1 MNTIRQSCSYKRT
14 VENTEIFC
22 VTSRSTFQATGEHQT
37 ASSFYDSFIAAL
49 PSWKVNDQFNLFQI
63 KRFKE
68 EVRREREHEEGEQ
81 AAKDSRKRKHE
92 F

>member
-49 PSWKVNDQFNLFQI
+49 PSWKVNDKLNLFQM
-63 KRFKE
+63 RFKE

>member
-1 MNTIRQSCSYKRT
+1 MNTIRHSCSYKRT
-14 VENTEIFC
+14 AENTEIFF
-22 VTSRSTFQATGEHQT
+22 VTSRSTFLATGEQQT

-49 PSWKVNDQFNLFQI
+49 PSWKVNDQFNLF
-63 KRFKE
+63 KKMRFKE

-81 AAKDSRKRKHE
+81 TAKGSRKRKHE